1 MMTQDLKLK
10 VIDLGYGKDL
20 SGTKESG
27 FHETK
32 LGTPMYMAPE
42 IEKHQAYQGADA
54 DVFAFG
60 TMLFVAKVIA
70 YPWERASRSDKGF
83 AAISGDK
90 MTNQ

>member
-42 IEKHQAYQGADA
+42 IEKH
-54 DVFAFG
+54 
-60 TMLFVAKVIA
+60 
-70 YPWERASRSDKGF
+70 
-83 AAISGDK
+83 
-90 MTNQ
+90 